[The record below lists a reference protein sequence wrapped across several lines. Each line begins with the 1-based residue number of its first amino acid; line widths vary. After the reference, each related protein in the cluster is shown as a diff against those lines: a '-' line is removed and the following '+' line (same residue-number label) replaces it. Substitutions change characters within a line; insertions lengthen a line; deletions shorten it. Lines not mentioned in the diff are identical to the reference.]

1 MRFKHTNR
9 PGFWFGF
16 VATEILGAEHYYP
29 FIMPVEKAADYILKG
44 LRRKR
49 RVITFDWKFRLV
61 VGLWHLIPR
70 GLWERMTFIKTQ

>member
-1 MRFKHTNR
+1 MKSPIMEEPILNSHNKEEYPPMHT
-9 PGFWFGF
+9 
-16 VATEILGAEHYYP
+16 AEH
-29 FIMPVEKAADYILKG
+29 ILKG

-49 RVITFDWKFRLV
+49 RIITFDWKFRLV